1 VQRTVS
7 LTGETGEA
15 SVFSPDLATAAL
27 NAPVDPDRDAKLRGF
42 LKEADSRDSK
52 RGKIHV
58 VDAEG
63 TSHRVIVPP
72 GMMTDI
78 VKPLWESEVEIM
90 GTRKRSAIH
99 LTSIRPAKTQI
110 KA

>member
-1 VQRTVS
+1 MRLPFLALTWRRLPLTPRSTPTVMQSFAAS
-7 LTGETGEA
+7 LRRPTHGTA
-15 SVFSPDLATAAL
+15 SGA
-27 NAPVDPDRDAKLRGF
+27 
-42 LKEADSRDSK
+42 
-52 RGKIHV
+52 KIHV

>member
-1 VQRTVS
+1 
-7 LTGETGEA
+7 
-15 SVFSPDLATAAL
+15 
-27 NAPVDPDRDAKLRGF
+27 
-42 LKEADSRDSK
+42 
-52 RGKIHV
+52 
-58 VDAEG
+58 
-63 TSHRVIVPP
+63 
-72 GMMTDI
+72 MMTDI

>member
-1 VQRTVS
+1 
-7 LTGETGEA
+7 
-15 SVFSPDLATAAL
+15 LATAAL
-27 NAPVDPDRDAKLRGF
+27 NAPADPDRDAKLRGF

-52 RGKIHV
+52 QGRIHV

-63 TSHRVIVPP
+63 TSHRVVVPP

-78 VKPLWESEVEIM
+78 VKPLWESWVEII

-99 LTSIRPAKTQI
+99 LTSIRQVKTQTE
-110 KA
+110 A